1 MRVNP
6 ELLVFEAPGTD
17 GVQYTARIMQSHQL
31 TLWRNAVM
39 VMRRRVLHSR
49 GLIAGIGLL
58 FSVSAVTV
66 LPSQPTAVAA
76 GVPAG
81 MTQGFSEI
89 VKKVTPAVVNIA
101 VTGGGEGRG
110 RGRKAPLPPGPFGG
124 PPGEEAPEGE
134 LPTPPPMP
142 PGHGRPDQ
150 SAGSGVIFDPNGFV
164 VTNNHVVEGA
174 TQITVTLSDRREFT
188 AKVVGTDP
196 KTDLAVLKI
205 ETKDLPSLKWAEYEK
220 LQVGDLVLA
229 VGSPFGLSS
238 TVTLGIISA
247 LGRGNVGIADY
258 EDFIQTDAAINPGNS
273 GGALVN
279 LNGELIGINTAIFS
293 RTGGSEG
300 IGFAIPSSIA
310 LDIVESLQ
318 KTGKVVRGWMGVA
331 IQEITPAL
339 AKSFKL
345 PENRKGVLISDV
357 NENGPSQAAGIRRGD
372 VVIAFNGKD
381 IQNVSQLRNL
391 VARTMVGKDA
401 QVKVLRDGKEQTIS
415 VKVAER
421 PTDEMLAR
429 KEPVTPKE
437 PVETVKPP
445 DNVLA
450 SLRVQGLDP
459 ATMSQS
465 NIPAKMTGVVVTSVE
480 SGGPAE
486 AAGLQRGDVIQ
497 EVNHE
502 TVKTLEDYQMASSK
516 LKKDELA
523 VLLLSR
529 QGNNLF
535 VAVNPK

>member
-1 MRVNP
+1 MVTRSKGGNV
-6 ELLVFEAPGTD
+6 LGLV
-17 GVQYTARIMQSHQL
+17 
-31 TLWRNAVM
+31 
-39 VMRRRVLHSR
+39 
-49 GLIAGIGLL
+49 AGIGLVMST
-58 FSVSAVTV
+58 FACIV
-66 LPSQPTAVAA
+66 LPSEPTALAA
-76 GVPAG
+76 GVPG
-81 MTQGFSEI
+81 GLTQGFSEI

-101 VTGGGEGRG
+101 VTGGGEGGG
-110 RGRKAPLPPGPFGG
+110 RGRRPPLPPGPFGG
-124 PPGEEAPEGE
+124 PPGEEPPGGE

-142 PGHGRPDQ
+142 PGGGHGRPEQ
-150 SAGSGVIFDPNGFV
+150 SAGSGVIFDPNGFI

-174 TQITVTLSDRREFT
+174 TQITVTLSDRREFS

-196 KTDLAVLKI
+196 KTDLAVVKI
-205 ETKDLPSLKWAEYEK
+205 EAKDLPALKWAEYEK
-220 LQVGDLVLA
+220 LEVGDLVLA

-279 LNGELIGINTAIFS
+279 VNGELIGINTAIFS

-310 LDIVESLQ
+310 LDIVDSLQ

-345 PENRKGVLISDV
+345 PEQRKGVLISDV
-357 NENGPSQAAGIRRGD
+357 NENGPSHAAGVRRGD
-372 VVIAFNGKD
+372 VVIAFNGKEV
-381 IQNVSQLRNL
+381 QNVSQLRNL

-401 QVKVLRDGKEQTIS
+401 QVKILRDGKEQTIA

-421 PTDEMLAR
+421 PTDEMLAK
-429 KEPVTPKE
+429 KEPSVPKE

-450 SLRVQGLDP
+450 SLRVQALDA
-459 ATMSQS
+459 ATMSQL

-480 SGGPAE
+480 NGGSAE

-502 TVKTLEDYQMASSK
+502 TVKTLEDYQKASSK

>member
-1 MRVNP
+1 MVTRSKGGNT
-6 ELLVFEAPGTD
+6 LGLVAAMSLAMGT
-17 GVQYTARIMQSHQL
+17 VAL
-31 TLWRNAVM
+31 A
-39 VMRRRVLHSR
+39 
-49 GLIAGIGLL
+49 
-58 FSVSAVTV
+58 V
-66 LPSQPTAVAA
+66 LPGEPVAFA
-76 GVPAG
+76 GTSAG
-81 MTQGFSEI
+81 LTQGFSEI

-101 VTGGGEGRG
+101 VTGGGGGGGKGR
-110 RGRKAPLPPGPFGG
+110 RAPLPPGPFGG

-142 PGHGRPDQ
+142 PGGPGRPDQ
-150 SAGSGVIFDPNGFV
+150 SGGSGVIVNSNGFI

-174 TQITVTLSDRREFT
+174 TQITVTLSDRREFS

-196 KTDLAVLKI
+196 KTDLAVVKI
-205 ETKDLPSLKWAEYEK
+205 DAKDLSFLKWADYEK

-247 LGRGNVGIADY
+247 LGRSVGIADY

-279 LNGELIGINTAIFS
+279 MSGELMGINTAIFS

-310 LDIVESLQ
+310 LDIVDSLQ
-318 KTGKVVRGWMGVA
+318 KSGKVVRGWMGVA

-339 AKSFKL
+339 AKSFKF
-345 PENRKGVLISDV
+345 PAERKGVLISDV
-357 NENGPSQAAGIRRGD
+357 NENGPSYVAGIRRGD
-372 VVIAFNGKD
+372 VVIAFNGKEV
-381 IQNVSQLRNL
+381 QNVSQLRNL

-401 QVKVLRDGKEQTIS
+401 LVKVLREGKEQTLA

-421 PTDEMLAR
+421 PTDEMLAK
-429 KEPVTPKE
+429 KEPSAPKE
-437 PVETVKPP
+437 QPETVKLP

-450 SLRVQGLDP
+450 SLRVQGLD
-459 ATMSQS
+459 AALMSQF
-465 NIPAKMTGVVVTSVE
+465 NISAKMTGVVVTSVTT
-480 SGGPAE
+480 GGAAE
-486 AAGLQRGDVIQ
+486 AAGVQRGDVIQ

-502 TVKTLEDYQMASSK
+502 AVKTAEDYQRASQQ
-516 LKKDELA
+516 LKKEELA

>member
-1 MRVNP
+1 
-6 ELLVFEAPGTD
+6 
-17 GVQYTARIMQSHQL
+17 
-31 TLWRNAVM
+31 
-39 VMRRRVLHSR
+39 
-49 GLIAGIGLL
+49 
-58 FSVSAVTV
+58 
-66 LPSQPTAVAA
+66 
-76 GVPAG
+76 
-81 MTQGFSEI
+81 
-89 VKKVTPAVVNIA
+89 
-101 VTGGGEGRG
+101 
-110 RGRKAPLPPGPFGG
+110 
-124 PPGEEAPEGE
+124 
-134 LPTPPPMP
+134 
-142 PGHGRPDQ
+142 
-150 SAGSGVIFDPNGFV
+150 
-164 VTNNHVVEGA
+164 
-174 TQITVTLSDRREFT
+174 
-188 AKVVGTDP
+188 
-196 KTDLAVLKI
+196 
-205 ETKDLPSLKWAEYEK
+205 
-220 LQVGDLVLA
+220 
-229 VGSPFGLSS
+229 
-238 TVTLGIISA
+238 LGIISA

-310 LDIVESLQ
+310 LDIVDSLQ

-345 PENRKGVLISDV
+345 PEQRKGVLISDV
-357 NENGPSQAAGIRRGD
+357 NENGPSHAAGIRRGD
-372 VVIAFNGKD
+372 VVISFNGKD
-381 IQNVSQLRNL
+381 VQNVSQLRNL

-401 QVKVLRDGKEQTIS
+401 QVKVLRDGKEQTIA

-421 PTDEMLAR
+421 PTDEMLAK
-429 KEPVTPKE
+429 KEPAASKE
-437 PVETVKPP
+437 PVEAVKLP

-450 SLRVQGLDP
+450 SLRVQALDV
-459 ATMSQS
+459 ATMSQL
-465 NIPAKMTGVVVTSVE
+465 NIPAKMTGVVITSVE
-480 SGGPAE
+480 SGGAAE

-502 TVKTLEDYQMASSK
+502 VVKTLEDYQKASSK

>member
-1 MRVNP
+1 M
-6 ELLVFEAPGTD
+6 
-17 GVQYTARIMQSHQL
+17 S
-31 TLWRNAVM
+31 
-39 VMRRRVLHSR
+39 
-49 GLIAGIGLL
+49 
-58 FSVSAVTV
+58 SVS
-66 LPSQPTAVAA
+66 AA
-76 GVPAG
+76 GVPPAWA
-81 MTQGFSEI
+81 QGFSDI
-89 VKKVTPAVVNIA
+89 VKKTTPAVVNIA
-101 VTGGGEGRG
+101 VTGGREGSRRRG
-110 RGRKAPLPPGPFGG
+110 GVPPVPPFGMPPGDEPGG
-124 PPGEEAPEGE
+124 GES
-134 LPTPPPMP
+134 PTPPSPHGP
-142 PGHGRPDQ
+142 PVPHGRPDQ
-150 SAGSGVIFDPNGFV
+150 SAGSGVILDANGYI

-174 TQITVTLSDRREFT
+174 TQITVTLSDRREFS

-196 KTDLAVLKI
+196 KTDLAVIKI
-205 ETKDLPSLKWAEYEK
+205 EAKDLPSLKWAEYEG

-279 LNGELIGINTAIFS
+279 MNGELIGINTAIFS

-310 LDIVESLQ
+310 LDIVDSLQ

-345 PENRKGVLISDV
+345 PEERKGVLISDV
-357 NENGPSQAAGIRRGD
+357 NENGPSHAAGIKRGD
-372 VVIAFNGKD
+372 VVVAFNGKEV
-381 IQNVSQLRNL
+381 QSVSQLRNL
-391 VARTMVGKDA
+391 VARTVVGKDA
-401 QVKVLRDGKEQTIS
+401 QVKVVREGKEQLIA

-421 PTDEMLAR
+421 PSDEMLAR
-429 KEPVTPKE
+429 KEPVPPKE
-437 PVETVKPP
+437 SGEMIKPP

-450 SLRVQGLDP
+450 SLRVQALDN
-459 ATMSQS
+459 ALMSQL
-465 NIPAKMTGVVVTSVE
+465 NISAKTTGVVITSVE
-480 SGGPAE
+480 PGGEAE

-502 TVKTLEDYQMASSK
+502 TVKSLAEYQKAVEK
-516 LKKDELA
+516 IKKGELA
-523 VLLLSR
+523 VLLVNR
-529 QGNNLF
+529 QGNSLF

>member
-1 MRVNP
+1 
-6 ELLVFEAPGTD
+6 
-17 GVQYTARIMQSHQL
+17 
-31 TLWRNAVM
+31 M
-39 VMRRRVLHSR
+39 VTRSKGWNIR
-49 GLIAGIGLL
+49 GLVAGIGLFL
-58 FSVSAVTV
+58 GAVACTA
-66 LPSQPTAVAA
+66 LPSEPTAFAA

-81 MTQGFSEI
+81 MAQGFSEI

-110 RGRKAPLPPGPFGG
+110 RGRKPPMPPGPFGG

-142 PGHGRPDQ
+142 PGGGHGRPDQ
-150 SAGSGVIFDPNGFV
+150 SAGSGVIFDPNGFI

-174 TQITVTLSDRREFT
+174 TQITVTLSDRREFS

-196 KTDLAVLKI
+196 KTDLAVVKI
-205 ETKDLPSLKWAEYEK
+205 EVKDLPSLKWAEYEK

-279 LNGELIGINTAIFS
+279 LSGELIGINTAIFS

-310 LDIVESLQ
+310 LDIVDSLQ

-345 PENRKGVLISDV
+345 PEQRKGVLISDV
-357 NENGPSQAAGIRRGD
+357 NENGPSHAAGVKRGD
-372 VVIAFNGKD
+372 VVISFNGKD
-381 IQNVSQLRNL
+381 VQNVSQLRNL

-421 PTDEMLAR
+421 PTDEMLAK
-429 KEPVTPKE
+429 KEPSAPKE
-437 PVETVKPP
+437 PVETAKLP

-450 SLRVQGLDP
+450 SLRVQGLDA
-459 ATMSQS
+459 ATMSQL

-480 SGGPAE
+480 SGGAGE

-502 TVKTLEDYQMASSK
+502 VVKTLEDYQKASGK

>member
-1 MRVNP
+1 M
-6 ELLVFEAPGTD
+6 AKWSKG
-17 GVQYTARIMQSHQL
+17 G
-31 TLWRNAVM
+31 
-39 VMRRRVLHSR
+39 RVLCLASC
-49 GLIAGIGLL
+49 LCLFAIACTLNP
-58 FSVSAVTV
+58 
-66 LPSQPTAVAA
+66 LPGKPTAMAA
-76 GVPAG
+76 GVPPAFA
-81 MTQGFSEI
+81 QGFSDI

-101 VTGGGEGRG
+101 VTGGGEGG
-110 RGRKAPLPPGPFGG
+110 RGRRPLPPGPFGG
-124 PPGEEAPEGE
+124 PPGGEEPGGE

-142 PGHGRPDQ
+142 PGPHGRPEQ
-150 SAGSGVIFDPNGFV
+150 SAGSGVILDSNGYI

-174 TQITVTLSDRREFT
+174 TQITVTLSDRREFS
-188 AKVVGTDP
+188 AKIIGADP
-196 KTDLAVLKI
+196 KTDLAVVKI
-205 ETKDLPSLKWAEYEK
+205 DAKDLPSLKWAEYEK

-279 LNGELIGINTAIFS
+279 MNGDLIGINTAIFS

-318 KTGKVVRGWMGVA
+318 RTGKVVRGWMGVA

-345 PENRKGVLISDV
+345 PEQRKGVLISDV
-357 NENGPSQAAGIRRGD
+357 NENGPSHAAGIKRGD
-372 VVIAFNGKD
+372 VVVAFNGKEV
-381 IQNVSQLRNL
+381 QSVSQLRNL
-391 VARTMVGKDA
+391 VARTVVGKDA
-401 QVKVLRDGKEQTIS
+401 EVKILREGKEQTLT

-421 PTDEMLAR
+421 PSDELLAKR
-429 KEPVTPKE
+429 EPAPSKEPG
-437 PVETVKPP
+437 ETIKPP

-450 SLRVQGLDP
+450 SLRVQALDN
-459 ATMSQS
+459 AIMSQL
-465 NIPAKMTGVVVTSVE
+465 NIPAKTTGVVVSSVE
-480 SGGPAE
+480 PGGPAE
-486 AAGLQRGDVIQ
+486 AAGIQRGDVIQ

-502 TVKTLEDYQMASSK
+502 AVKNLDDYEKAAHK
-516 LKKDELA
+516 IKKDELA

>member
-1 MRVNP
+1 M
-6 ELLVFEAPGTD
+6 AKWSKD
-17 GVQYTARIMQSHQL
+17 G
-31 TLWRNAVM
+31 
-39 VMRRRVLHSR
+39 RVL
-49 GLIAGIGLL
+49 GLASCLCLFTIACTLNPIPGE
-58 FSVSAVTV
+58 
-66 LPSQPTAVAA
+66 PTAMAA
-76 GVPAG
+76 GVPPVMA
-81 MTQGFSEI
+81 QGFSEI

-101 VTGGGEGRG
+101 VTGGGEGG
-110 RGRKAPLPPGPFGG
+110 RGRRPLPPGPFGG
-124 PPGEEAPEGE
+124 PPGGGGEEPPGGE

-142 PGHGRPDQ
+142 PPGPHGRPDQ
-150 SAGSGVIFDPNGFV
+150 SAGSGVILDSNGYI

-174 TQITVTLSDRREFT
+174 VQITVTLSDRREFS
-188 AKVVGTDP
+188 AKIIGTDP
-196 KTDLAVLKI
+196 KTDLAVIKI
-205 ETKDLPSLKWAEYEK
+205 EATDLPSVKWAEYEK

-229 VGSPFGLSS
+229 IGSPFGLSS

-279 LNGELIGINTAIFS
+279 MNGDLIGINTAIFS

-345 PENRKGVLISDV
+345 PEQRKGVLISDV
-357 NENGPSQAAGIRRGD
+357 NENGPSYAAGVKRGD
-372 VVIAFNGKD
+372 VVIGFNGKD
-381 IQNVSQLRNL
+381 VQSVSQLRNL
-391 VARTMVGKDA
+391 VARTMVGKEA
-401 QVKVLRDGKEQTIS
+401 QVKVLRDGKEHMLT

-421 PTDEMLAR
+421 PSDEMLAR
-429 KEPVTPKE
+429 KEPAPPKE
-437 PVETVKPP
+437 PGEMIKPP

-450 SLRVQGLDP
+450 SLKVQALDN
-459 ATMSQS
+459 ATMSQL
-465 NIPAKMTGVVVTSVE
+465 NIPAKTVGVVVSAVE
-480 SGGPAE
+480 PGGPAE
-486 AAGLQRGDVIQ
+486 AAGIQRGDVIQ

-502 TVKTLEDYQMASSK
+502 VVKTLDDYQKAAHK
-516 LKKDELA
+516 VKKDELA

>member
-1 MRVNP
+1 
-6 ELLVFEAPGTD
+6 
-17 GVQYTARIMQSHQL
+17 
-31 TLWRNAVM
+31 M
-39 VMRRRVLHSR
+39 VMRSKGGNAL
-49 GLIAGIGLL
+49 GLIAAIGLVMSTVA
-58 FSVSAVTV
+58 FTV
-66 LPSQPTAVAA
+66 LPGEPAA
-76 GVPAG
+76 FAGTPAG
-81 MTQGFSEI
+81 LTQGFSEI

-101 VTGGGEGRG
+101 VTGGGEGGGKG
-110 RGRKAPLPPGPFGG
+110 RRAPLPPGPFGG
-124 PPGEEAPEGE
+124 PPGEEAPGGE

-142 PGHGRPDQ
+142 PGGHGRPDQ
-150 SAGSGVIFDPNGFV
+150 SAGSGVIVDANGFI

-174 TQITVTLSDRREFT
+174 TQITVTLSDRREFS

-196 KTDLAVLKI
+196 KTDLAVIKI
-205 ETKDLPSLKWAEYEK
+205 DAKDLPALKWADYEK

-279 LNGELIGINTAIFS
+279 MSGELMGINTAIFS

-310 LDIVESLQ
+310 VDIVDSLQ

-345 PENRKGVLISDV
+345 PEQRKGVLISDV
-357 NENGPSQAAGIRRGD
+357 NENGPSHTAGIRRGD
-372 VVIAFNGKD
+372 VVIAFNGKEV
-381 IQNVSQLRNL
+381 QNVSQLRNL

-401 QVKVLRDGKEQTIS
+401 QVKILRDGKEQTLA

-421 PTDEMLAR
+421 PTDEMLAK
-429 KEPVTPKE
+429 KEPSAPKE
-437 PVETVKPP
+437 QPETAKLP

-450 SLRVQGLDP
+450 SIRVQGLDA
-459 ATMSQS
+459 ATMSQF

-480 SGGPAE
+480 NGGAAE

-502 TVKTLEDYQMASSK
+502 VVKTLEDYQKASRK

>member
-1 MRVNP
+1 MST
-6 ELLVFEAPGTD
+6 FAC
-17 GVQYTARIMQSHQL
+17 I
-31 TLWRNAVM
+31 
-39 VMRRRVLHSR
+39 
-49 GLIAGIGLL
+49 
-58 FSVSAVTV
+58 V
-66 LPSQPTAVAA
+66 LPSEPTALAA

-81 MTQGFSEI
+81 LAQGFSEI

-101 VTGGGEGRG
+101 VTGGGEGGG
-110 RGRKAPLPPGPFGG
+110 RGRRSPLPPGPFGA
-124 PPGEEAPEGE
+124 PPGEEAPGGE

-142 PGHGRPDQ
+142 PGGGHGRPEQ
-150 SAGSGVIFDPNGFV
+150 SAGSGVIFDSNGFI

-196 KTDLAVLKI
+196 KTDLAVVKI
-205 ETKDLPSLKWAEYEK
+205 EAKDLPALKWAEYEK
-220 LQVGDLVLA
+220 LEVGDLVLA

-279 LNGELIGINTAIFS
+279 VSGELIGINTAIFS

-310 LDIVESLQ
+310 LDIVDSLQ

-345 PENRKGVLISDV
+345 PEQRKGVLISDV
-357 NENGPSQAAGIRRGD
+357 NENGPSHAAGVKRGD
-372 VVIAFNGKD
+372 VVIAFNGKEV
-381 IQNVSQLRNL
+381 QNVSQLRNL

-401 QVKVLRDGKEQTIS
+401 QVKILRDGKEQTIA

-421 PTDEMLAR
+421 PTDEMLAK
-429 KEPVTPKE
+429 KEPSAPKE

-450 SLRVQGLDP
+450 SLRVQALDA
-459 ATMSQS
+459 ATMSQL
-465 NIPAKMTGVVVTSVE
+465 NISAKMTGVVVTSVE
-480 SGGPAE
+480 NGGSAE

-502 TVKTLEDYQMASSK
+502 SVKTLEDYQRAASK

>member
-1 MRVNP
+1 
-6 ELLVFEAPGTD
+6 
-17 GVQYTARIMQSHQL
+17 
-31 TLWRNAVM
+31 M
-39 VMRRRVLHSR
+39 VMRSRVWNIRSLV
-49 GLIAGIGLL
+49 AGIGL
-58 FSVSAVTV
+58 VMGAVAVTIV
-66 LPSQPTAVAA
+66 PSEPTAFAA

-81 MTQGFSEI
+81 MTQGFAEI

-110 RGRKAPLPPGPFGG
+110 RGRKPPVPPGPFGG

-142 PGHGRPDQ
+142 PGGGHGRPDQ
-150 SAGSGVIFDPNGFV
+150 SAGSGVIFDSSGFI

-174 TQITVTLSDRREFT
+174 TQITVTLSDRREFS

-196 KTDLAVLKI
+196 KTDLAVVKI
-205 ETKDLPSLKWAEYEK
+205 EAKDLPSIKWAEYEK

-310 LDIVESLQ
+310 LDIVDSLQ

-345 PENRKGVLISDV
+345 PEQRKGVLISDV
-357 NENGPSQAAGIRRGD
+357 NENGPSYAAGVKRGD
-372 VVIAFNGKD
+372 VVISFNGKEV
-381 IQNVSQLRNL
+381 QNVSQLRNL
-391 VARTMVGKDA
+391 VARTIVGKDA
-401 QVKVLRDGKEQTIS
+401 QVKVLRDGKEQTIA

-421 PTDEMLAR
+421 PTDEMLAK
-429 KEPVTPKE
+429 KEPAPSKE
-437 PVETVKPP
+437 PVETAKLP

-450 SLRVQGLDP
+450 SIRVQGLDA
-459 ATMSQS
+459 ATMSQL
-465 NIPAKMTGVVVTSVE
+465 NISAKMTGVVVTSVE
-480 SGGPAE
+480 GGGPAE

-502 TVKTLEDYQMASSK
+502 AVKTLEDYQSASSK

>member
-1 MRVNP
+1 M
-6 ELLVFEAPGTD
+6 
-17 GVQYTARIMQSHQL
+17 
-31 TLWRNAVM
+31 
-39 VMRRRVLHSR
+39 
-49 GLIAGIGLL
+49 
-58 FSVSAVTV
+58 
-66 LPSQPTAVAA
+66 
-76 GVPAG
+76 
-81 MTQGFSEI
+81 
-89 VKKVTPAVVNIA
+89 
-101 VTGGGEGRG
+101 
-110 RGRKAPLPPGPFGG
+110 PPGG
-124 PPGEEAPEGE
+124 
-134 LPTPPPMP
+134 
-142 PGHGRPDQ
+142 GHGRPEQ
-150 SAGSGVIFDPNGFV
+150 SAGSGVIFDSNGFI

-196 KTDLAVLKI
+196 KTDLAVVKI
-205 ETKDLPSLKWAEYEK
+205 EAKDLPALKWAEYEK
-220 LQVGDLVLA
+220 LEVGDLVLA

-279 LNGELIGINTAIFS
+279 VSGELIGINTAIFS

-310 LDIVESLQ
+310 LDIVDSLQ

-345 PENRKGVLISDV
+345 PEQRKGVLISDV
-357 NENGPSQAAGIRRGD
+357 NENGPSHAAGVKRGD
-372 VVIAFNGKD
+372 VVIAFNGKEV
-381 IQNVSQLRNL
+381 QNVSQLRNL

-401 QVKVLRDGKEQTIS
+401 QVKILRDGKEQTIA

-421 PTDEMLAR
+421 PTDEMLAK
-429 KEPVTPKE
+429 KEPSAPKE

-450 SLRVQGLDP
+450 SLRVQALDA
-459 ATMSQS
+459 ATMSQL
-465 NIPAKMTGVVVTSVE
+465 NISAKMTGVVVTSVE
-480 SGGPAE
+480 NGGSAE

-502 TVKTLEDYQMASSK
+502 SVKTLEDYQRAASK

>member
-1 MRVNP
+1 MVNRM
-6 ELLVFEAPGTD
+6 LFGGALV
-17 GVQYTARIMQSHQL
+17 L
-31 TLWRNAVM
+31 AVS
-39 VMRRRVLHSR
+39 LAT
-49 GLIAGIGLL
+49 GYQGE
-58 FSVSAVTV
+58 
-66 LPSQPTAVAA
+66 PTATAA
-76 GVPAG
+76 GVPPTLVA
-81 MTQGFSEI
+81 QGFSEI
-89 VKKVTPAVVNIA
+89 VKKATPAVVNIA
-101 VTGGGEGRG
+101 VTGGGESGRR
-110 RGRKAPLPPGPFGG
+110 RGLPPGPFGG
-124 PPGEEAPEGE
+124 PPGGGEEPGGE

-142 PGHGRPDQ
+142 PGPPAPHGRPDQ
-150 SAGSGVIFDPNGFV
+150 SAGSGVVLDPNGYI

-174 TQITVTLSDRREFT
+174 TQITVTLSDRREFP
-188 AKVVGTDP
+188 AKVIGTDP
-196 KTDLAVLKI
+196 KTDLAVIKI
-205 ETKDLPSLKWAEYEK
+205 EAKDLPSLKWAEYEK

-279 LNGELIGINTAIFS
+279 MNGELIGINTAIFS

-345 PENRKGVLISDV
+345 PEQRKGVLISDV
-357 NENGPSQAAGIRRGD
+357 NENGPSHTAGIKRGD
-372 VVIAFNGKD
+372 VVVAFNGKD
-381 IQNVSQLRNL
+381 VQSVSQLRNL
-391 VARTMVGKDA
+391 VARTVVGKDA
-401 QVKVLRDGKEQTIS
+401 QIKVLRDGKEQTIA

-421 PTDEMLAR
+421 PSDEMLAK
-429 KEPVTPKE
+429 KEPAPQKE
-437 PVETVKPP
+437 QGETIKPP

-450 SLRVQGLDP
+450 SLRVQTLDN
-459 ATMSQS
+459 ALMSQL
-465 NIPAKMTGVVVTSVE
+465 NIPSKTTGVVITSVE
-480 SGGPAE
+480 QGGQAE

-502 TVKTLEDYQMASSK
+502 TIKSIDDYQKAAGK
-516 LKKDELA
+516 IKKDELA
-523 VLLLSR
+523 VLLVNR
-529 QGNNLF
+529 QGNSLF